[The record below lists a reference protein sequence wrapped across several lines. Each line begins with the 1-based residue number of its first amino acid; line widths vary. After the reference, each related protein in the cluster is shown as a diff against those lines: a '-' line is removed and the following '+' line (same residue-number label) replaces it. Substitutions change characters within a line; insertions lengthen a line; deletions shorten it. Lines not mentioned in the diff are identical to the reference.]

1 MTNIISIDFD
11 ICMWQDIQIY
21 NDSISSASQ
30 DSVDRLIKTMPLL
43 GYVRFDAHAYRAI
56 ANILIDAK
64 QSIGKDNI
72 HFIINHE
79 EILQYLPKDEE
90 FNLYNIDHHH
100 DMGYEEKVG
109 VRPQCG
115 DWVCHAYDKYPMKK
129 YYWVSDDLGIDPDT
143 DKYEV
148 QRLRVHSFSYHNL
161 LPETSKV
168 IVCLSPTWVPSQ
180 FHPLYDLLHDLVLT

>member
-21 NDSISSASQ
+21 NDSISSASR
-30 DSVDRLIKTMPLL
+30 DSVDRLVKTMPLL

-56 ANILIDAK
+56 ANILIEAK
-64 QSIGKDNI
+64 QLIGKDNI
-72 HFIINHE
+72 HFIIDHE
-79 EILQYLPKDEE
+79 EILRYLPKDEE

-100 DMGYEEKVG
+100 DMGYEEKIG

-129 YYWVSDDLGIDPDT
+129 YYWVSDDLGVEPDT

-148 QRLRVHSFSYHNL
+148 QRLRVNSFSYHNI

-180 FHPLYDLLHDLVLT
+180 FYPLYDLLHDLMLT

>member
-21 NDSISSASQ
+21 NDSISSASR
-30 DSVDRLIKTMPLL
+30 DSVDRLVKTMPLL

-56 ANILIDAK
+56 ANILIEMK
-64 QSIGKDNI
+64 QLIGKDNI

-100 DMGYEEKVG
+100 DMGYEEKIG

-129 YYWVSDDLGIDPDT
+129 YYWVSDDLGVEPDT

-148 QRLRVHSFSYHNL
+148 QRLRVNSFSYHNI

-180 FHPLYDLLHDLVLT
+180 FYPLYDLLHDLMLT

>member
-1 MTNIISIDFD
+1 
-11 ICMWQDIQIY
+11 
-21 NDSISSASQ
+21 
-30 DSVDRLIKTMPLL
+30 MPLL

-100 DMGYEEKVG
+100 DMGYEEKIG

-148 QRLRVHSFSYHNL
+148 QRLRVNSFSYYNI

-180 FHPLYDLLHDLVLT
+180 FYPFYDLLHDLVLT

>member
-1 MTNIISIDFD
+1 MMNIISIDFD

-30 DSVDRLIKTMPLL
+30 DSVDRLVKTMPLL

-56 ANILIDAK
+56 ANILIEAK
-64 QSIGKDNI
+64 QLIGKDNI

-100 DMGYEEKVG
+100 DMGYEEKIG

-115 DWVCHAYDKYPMKK
+115 DWVCHAYNKYPMKK
-129 YYWVSDDLGIDPDT
+129 YYWVSDELGVEPDT
-143 DKYEV
+143 DKYAV
-148 QRLRVHSFSYHNL
+148 QRLRVNSFSYYNI

-180 FHPLYDLLHDLVLT
+180 FHPLYDLLHDLMLT